1 MLDSATSIDVADR
14 MHRLIE
20 EGFARNDRAIIDELV
35 APDCIEHQRGHGQG
49 VAGVHGFVSRLHG
62 WLSDLEFRIEDLA
75 VVGDRVWLRMRVAGI
90 DTGPINGLAPTG
102 KRVSVD
108 VFDLARIEDGR
119 VAEHWGVAD
128 QLGLLRQLG
137 HDPGLATPDAVGPS
151 AGHASTA
158 RGEGD

>member
-1 MLDSATSIDVADR
+1 MLDSPTSIDVADR

-20 EGFARNDRAIIDELV
+20 EGFARNDRTIIDELI

-49 VAGVHGFVSRLHG
+49 VAGVHEFVSRLHG

-75 VVGDRVWLRMRVAGI
+75 VEGDRVWLRMRVAGTN
-90 DTGPINGLAPTG
+90 TGPVNGLAPTG
-102 KRVSVD
+102 NRVSVD

-128 QLGLLRQLG
+128 QLGMLQQLG
-137 HDPGLATPDAVGPS
+137 SALGLAMPDTVGAL

-158 RGEGD
+158 AGGD

>member
-1 MLDSATSIDVADR
+1 MLDSPTSIDVADR

-20 EGFARNDRAIIDELV
+20 EGFARNDRAIIDELI
-35 APDCIEHQRGHGQG
+35 APDCIERQRGHGQG
-49 VAGVHGFVSRLHG
+49 VAGVHEFVSRLHG
-62 WLSDLEFRIEDLA
+62 WLSNLEFRIEDLA
-75 VVGDRVWLRMRVAGI
+75 VEGDRVWLRMRVAGTN
-90 DTGPINGLAPTG
+90 TGPVNGLAPTG

-128 QLGLLRQLG
+128 QLGMLQQLG
-137 HDPGLATPDAVGPS
+137 YAPGLAMPDTVGAL

-158 RGEGD
+158 AEDG

>member
-1 MLDSATSIDVADR
+1 MLEPPTTIDVAER

-20 EGFARNDRAIIDELV
+20 VGFAHNDRTIIDELI

-49 VAGVHGFVSRLHG
+49 VAGVHEFVSRLHG

-75 VVGDRVWLRMRVAGI
+75 VVGDRVWLRMLVTGTN
-90 DTGPINGLAPTG
+90 TGPVNGLAPTG
-102 KRVSVD
+102 QRVSVD

-128 QLGLLRQLG
+128 QLGMFQQLG
-137 HDPGLATPDAVGPS
+137 YAPATK
-151 AGHASTA
+151 
-158 RGEGD
+158 EGD